1 MGSWQT
7 RPEELVHSLRDDLHA
22 ATYTVDRLGEFL
34 GEAASAALGR
44 EQVIPAVRRARTLTD
59 PAATLARLFMFGDE
73 ITPAELRAAL
83 PRSADHAADLGLVAP
98 GTGGALRALIDL
110 RPVELGEEP
119 LYLAADLGEATTGQ
133 AVAAEH
139 VLGLGGASRTLVEL
153 TVPGPVGRALD
164 LGTGCGVQ
172 ALTLAARAGQ
182 PGQTRRTAHASP
194 GHDPGGVTATDIS
207 TRALAYAAFNAGLNG
222 VELDLREG
230 SMLDPVAGEQFDLVV
245 SNPPFVIT
253 PRTPGALPAYTYRD
267 AGGTGD
273 AMARDLVT
281 GLAAHLAPG
290 GIAQLLLN
298 WEIHDLA
305 DPFARVR
312 TWCEASGLDAWVI
325 GRERT
330 DPCQYAETWLRDG
343 GITPEREPDAW
354 RRGYLAWLAD
364 FEARG
369 VQEIGFGYLT
379 LHRPEPGQQRSGLG
393 QQQWLR
399 TEELGHRPPG
409 SLGATIAATLATK
422 DALAGLDDRALAA
435 LPLTVAPDV
444 TEERHYRPGSAH
456 PEVIV
461 LHQGGGLG
469 RSVRADTALAA
480 VVGASDGELT
490 VTQIAAGVAV
500 LTDTAPE
507 AVAESVIAD
516 IRGLVLDGFLHLPSY
531 RKG

>member
-1 MGSWQT
+1 MGDWHT
-7 RPEELVHSLRDDLHA
+7 RPVHLVRELAADLRA
-22 ATYTVDRLGEFL
+22 AEYTVDRLADLL
-34 GEAASAALGR
+34 GDVATAAMGR
-44 EQVIPAVRRARTLTD
+44 EQVIPAIRRARTLTD
-59 PAATLARLFMFGDE
+59 PAATLARLFMLGDAVR
-73 ITPAELRAAL
+73 PAELARAL
-83 PRSADHAADLGLVAP
+83 PRSGEHAADLGLVA
-98 GTGGALRALIDL
+98 GAGDALRARLDL
-110 RPVELGEEP
+110 RPVDLGEGP

-133 AVAAEH
+133 AVDGEH
-139 VLGLGGASRTLVEL
+139 VLGLGGASRTLAEL
-153 TVPGPVGRALD
+153 TVRRPVGRALD

-172 ALTLAARAGQ
+172 ALALAGRAGDPGHAGQ
-182 PGQTRRTAHASP
+182 PRPPGRAAHI
-194 GHDPGGVTATDIS
+194 TATDIS
-207 TRALAYAAFNAGLNG
+207 TRALNYAAFNAALNG

-230 SMLDPVAGEQFDLVV
+230 SMLAPVVGEQFDLVV

-253 PRTPGALPAYTYRD
+253 PRTAGALPAYTYRD

-298 WEIHDLA
+298 WEIHDAA

-312 TWCEASGLDAWVI
+312 TWCEESGLDAWVI
-325 GRERT
+325 GRERA
-330 DPCQYAETWLRDG
+330 DPSEYAETWLRDG
-343 GITPEREPDAW
+343 GTTPERDAEAW
-354 RRGYLAWLAD
+354 QRGYLAWLAD
-364 FEARG
+364 FEDRG
-369 VQEIGFGYLT
+369 VAEVGFGYLT
-379 LHRPEPGQQRSGLG
+379 LHRPATG

-399 TEELGHRPPG
+399 TEEVGHRPPG
-409 SLGATIAATLATK
+409 PLGEVIAATLAAK
-422 DALAGLDDRALAA
+422 DALAGLDDAALPA

-456 PEVIV
+456 PEVIM

-490 VTQIAAGVAV
+490 VSQIAAGVAV

-516 IRGLVLDGFLHLPSY
+516 IRGLVLDGFLQLPGY

>member
-1 MGSWQT
+1 MGSWPT
-7 RPEELVHSLRDDLHA
+7 RPEELVLSLRDDLHA
-22 ATYTVDRLGEFL
+22 ATYTVDRLGELL

-59 PAATLARLFMFGDE
+59 PAATLARLFMLGDE

-98 GTGGALRALIDL
+98 ATGGALRALMDL
-110 RPVELGEEP
+110 RPVDLGEES

-172 ALTLAARAGQ
+172 ALALAARAGL
-182 PGQTRRTAHASP
+182 PGPAPAGPIGSA
-194 GHDPGGVTATDIS
+194 GAGLGSVTATDIS
-207 TRALAYAAFNAGLNG
+207 SRALAYAAFNAALNG

-230 SMLDPVAGEQFDLVV
+230 SMLDPVAGEQFDQVV

-253 PRTPGALPAYTYRD
+253 PRIPGALPAYTYRD

-298 WEIHDLA
+298 WEIHDQA
-305 DPFARVR
+305 DPFARIR
-312 TWCEASGLDAWVI
+312 TWCETSGLDAWVI
-325 GRERT
+325 GRDRT
-330 DPCQYAETWLRDG
+330 DPCAYAETWLRDG
-343 GITPEREPDAW
+343 GITPEREPNAW

-369 VQEIGFGYLT
+369 VQEVGFGYLT
-379 LHRPEPGQQRSGLG
+379 LHRPEPGRQHSGRG
-393 QQQWLR
+393 PWLR

-409 SLGATIAATLATK
+409 SMGATIAATLAAK
-422 DALAGLDDRALAA
+422 DALAELDDAALAA
-435 LPLTVAPDV
+435 LPLTIASDV

-456 PEVIV
+456 PEVIM

-500 LTDTAPE
+500 LTDTSPE

>member
-1 MGSWQT
+1 MVGWHT
-7 RPEELVHSLRDDLHA
+7 RPAHLVRALAADLHTA
-22 ATYTVDRLGEFL
+22 EYTVDHLADLLGESAT
-34 GEAASAALGR
+34 AAMGR

-59 PAATLARLFMFGDE
+59 PAATLARLFMLGDE

-98 GTGGALRALIDL
+98 VTGGALRALMDL
-110 RPVELGEEP
+110 RPVELGEES

-182 PGQTRRTAHASP
+182 PGPAGLGSGPAGP
-194 GHDPGGVTATDIS
+194 GPGSVTATDIS
-207 TRALAYAAFNAGLNG
+207 PRALTYAAFNAALNG

-273 AMARDLVT
+273 GMARDLVT

-298 WEIHDLA
+298 WEIHDPA

-312 TWCEASGLDAWVI
+312 AWCETSGLDAWAI
-325 GRERT
+325 GRDRT
-330 DPCQYAETWLRDG
+330 DPCEYAETWLRDG
-343 GITPEREPDAW
+343 GITPQREPDAW

-369 VQEIGFGYLT
+369 VQEVGFGYLT
-379 LHRPEPGQQRSGLG
+379 LHRPEPGRQQSGRG
-393 QQQWLR
+393 QWLR

-409 SLGATIAATLATK
+409 SLGATIAATMAAK
-422 DALAGLDDRALAA
+422 DALAGLDDAALAA
-435 LPLTVAPDV
+435 LPLTVPSDV

-456 PEVIV
+456 PEVIM

-516 IRGLVLDGFLHLPSY
+516 IRGLVLDGFLDLPSY

>member
-1 MGSWQT
+1 MAGWHT
-7 RPEELVHSLRDDLHA
+7 RPAHLVRDLGADLRA
-22 ATYTVDRLGEFL
+22 AEYTVDHLADLL
-34 GEAASAALGR
+34 GEAATAALDR

-59 PAATLARLFMFGDE
+59 PAATLARLFMLGDE
-73 ITPAELRAAL
+73 ITSAELAVAL

-98 GTGGALRALIDL
+98 GTGGALRALMDL
-110 RPVELGEEP
+110 RPVDLGRGP

-133 AVAAEH
+133 AVPAEH
-139 VLGLGGASRTLVEL
+139 VLGLGGASRTLAEL
-153 TVPGPVGRALD
+153 TVPPPAGRVLD

-172 ALTLAARAGQ
+172 ALALAGRASQ
-182 PGQTRRTAHASP
+182 
-194 GHDPGGVTATDIS
+194 VTATDIS
-207 TRALAYAAFNAGLNG
+207 TRALAYARFNADLNG
-222 VELDLREG
+222 LELDLREG

-290 GIAQLLLN
+290 GAAQLLLN
-298 WEIHDLA
+298 WEIHDPA

-312 TWCEASGLDAWVI
+312 AWCETSGLDAWVI
-325 GRERT
+325 GRET
-330 DPCQYAETWLRDG
+330 ADPCEYAETWLRDG
-343 GITPEREPDAW
+343 GITPERDPAAW
-354 RRGYLAWLAD
+354 QRGYLAWLAD
-364 FEARG
+364 FEDRG
-369 VQEIGFGYLT
+369 VAEIGFGYLT
-379 LHRPEPGQQRSGLG
+379 LHRPGPEQQSGLG
-393 QQQWLR
+393 RSPWLR
-399 TEELGHRPPG
+399 TEELGPRPPG
-409 SLGATIAATLATK
+409 SLGATIAATLAAK
-422 DALAGLDDRALAA
+422 DALAGLDDTALAG

-456 PEVIV
+456 PEVIM

>member
-1 MGSWQT
+1 M
-7 RPEELVHSLRDDLHA
+7 ELGRALREDFRA
-22 ATYTVDRLGEFL
+22 ADYTVDRLAELL
-34 GEAASAALGR
+34 GEPATAAMGR

-59 PAATLARLFMFGDE
+59 PAATLARLFMLGDE
-73 ITPAELRAAL
+73 IRPSDLRAAL
-83 PRSADHAADLGLVAP
+83 PRSADHAVELGLVAP
-98 GTGGALRALIDL
+98 RAGGALRALMDL

-153 TVPGPVGRALD
+153 TVPGPAGRVLD

-172 ALTLAARAGQ
+172 ALTLAARARSVGSVGDVG
-182 PGQTRRTAHASP
+182 PAG
-194 GHDPGGVTATDIS
+194 DPRGAGRVTATDLS
-207 TRALAYAAFNAGLNG
+207 TRALAYAGFNAALNDLD
-222 VELDLREG
+222 LDLREG

-281 GLAAHLAPG
+281 GLADHLAPG

-298 WEIHDLA
+298 WEIHDA
-305 DPFARVR
+305 GDPFARVR
-312 TWCEASGLDAWVI
+312 AWCEASGLDAWVI
-325 GRERT
+325 GRQRT
-330 DPCQYAETWLRDG
+330 DPCEYAETWLRDG
-343 GITPEREPDAW
+343 GITPERDPEAW
-354 RRGYLAWLAD
+354 QRGYLAWLAD

-369 VQEIGFGYLT
+369 VAEIGFGYLT
-379 LHRPEPGQQRSGLG
+379 LHRPDHGPHQPRP
-393 QQQWLR
+393 QWLR
-399 TEELGHRPPG
+399 TEEVGHRPPG
-409 SLGATIAATLATK
+409 PLGHTIAATLAAK
-422 DALAGLDDRALAA
+422 DALAGLDDRALAGLA
-435 LPLTVAPDV
+435 LTVAPDV

-456 PEVIV
+456 PEVIM

-480 VVGASDGELT
+480 VVGASDGDLT

-500 LTDTAPE
+500 LTDTDPE

-516 IRGLVLDGFLHLPSY
+516 IRGLVLDGFLHLPGY
-531 RKG
+531 REE